1 MKDNR
6 RKSNGGSKNNRN
18 NGFEKRERNDRRDGS
33 RNNRRG
39 EMSQN
44 NKYFNSAMD
53 EELAG
58 LQLEGRNP
66 VMEALN
72 HGKTIDKIIVKKGEV
87 EGTLKVIVAKAIEK
101 GIVVQEVDK
110 VKMEQMS
117 RSNNCQGV
125 IALCPAHEYCDIY
138 DILDKAKEKGEDP
151 FIIVLDEITDPHN
164 LGAIIRTANACGAHG
179 VIIPKRRAVGLTAI
193 VSKTSAGAVEY
204 VPVARVTNISKTIED
219 LKKAGVWVTCA
230 DMKGTDYY
238 KAELSGPIAVV
249 IGSEG
254 EGVSRL
260 VKEKCDFSVRI
271 PMYGEIASLNASV
284 AAGLVMYEVVRQR
297 KFK

>member
-6 RKSNGGSKNNRN
+6 KKTKNNSV
-18 NGFEKRERNDRRDGS
+18 KRNDRRDDRRDGFS
-33 RNNRRG
+33 RGRRE
-39 EMSQN
+39 EMNKS
-44 NKYFNSAMD
+44 NKYFESAKD

-72 HGKTIDKIIVKKGEV
+72 HDKTIDKIIVKKGEV

-101 GIVVQEVDK
+101 GIIVQEVDRM
-110 VKMEQMS
+110 KMEQMS

-151 FIIVLDEITDPHN
+151 FIIILDEITDPHN

-204 VPVARVTNISKTIED
+204 VPVARVTNIAKAIED

-230 DMKGTDYY
+230 DMKGTDYF
-238 KAELSGPIAVV
+238 KAELKGPIAVV

-271 PMYGEIASLNASV
+271 PMFGEIASLNASV
-284 AAGLVMYEVVRQR
+284 AAGLVMYEIVRQR
-297 KFK
+297 KF